1 MYFFDLFLQKFYEI
15 YYLGKLYGGKLNL
28 SSQSMGAYIWLTTT
42 LTLKKRIRMVYSGAI
57 LSDRPYSKNTDL
69 DYSKFHISV

>member
-42 LTLKKRIRMVYSGAI
+42 LTLKKELGWFTLELY
-57 LSDRPYSKNTDL
+57 
-69 DYSKFHISV
+69 